1 MTAISIGMA
10 GVAGP
15 ATAEATAEATAHQ
28 LSLLSSQLE
37 QHVLNST
44 AEAMAH
50 QLSLLSNQLEQ
61 HGVVL
66 AKPAPADAPRQGR
79 WALLAPSPWRV

>member
-1 MTAISIGMA
+1 MSEWVATAISIGMA

-15 ATAEATAEATAHQ
+15 AMAEATAEAT
-28 LSLLSSQLE
+28 
-37 QHVLNST
+37 
-44 AEAMAH
+44 AH

-79 WALLAPSPWRV
+79 